1 MLGHLFDDP
10 ENPLTY
16 IAGTEHHAV
25 AVVNGTVHD
34 VFDSWDIGNRTWY
47 VRDGRLTEL
56 WIKGADEETLAEAR
70 DMIEKYVEARRYDD
84 VLTYGRMKR
93 LTTSGTT
100 WR

>member
-25 AVVNGTVHD
+25 AVVDGTVHD
-34 VFDSWDIGNRTWY
+34 VFDSRDIGDRTQY
-47 VRDGRLTEL
+47 IQDGRLTEL
-56 WIKGADEETLAEAR
+56 WIRGANEATLAAAQEI
-70 DMIEKYVEARRYDD
+70 IEKYVEARRYDD
-84 VLTYGRMKR
+84 VLTYGRMR
-93 LTTSGTT
+93 RITTSETT